1 MSDTAD
7 PAWLTIANT
16 EEIKWQGQPRLSA
29 IAPWIALSAGGLIGL
44 LAAVGLGIL
53 PPLAGLLAPL
63 ALVPAVGAFLSLRQT
78 AYLLTTER
86 VAVRSGLIGYRVTAV
101 PLERIQNS
109 SFNQSVLGKL
119 NGYGTVTLE
128 SASGS
133 DSVRF
138 RRIDNPQEVRSV
150 IDRLRVGSG
159 SESVPGSPEAWAAAL
174 REMRALRAAFEP

>member
-1 MSDTAD
+1 MSDTTD
-7 PAWLTIANT
+7 PAWLTVADT
-16 EEIKWQGQPRLSA
+16 EDIKWQGQPRLSA
-29 IAPWIALSAGGLIGL
+29 IAPWVVLSVGGLGGL
-44 LAAVGLGIL
+44 LAAIGLEVL
-53 PPLAGLLAPL
+53 PPLTAVLAPL

-86 VAVRSGLIGYRVTAV
+86 IAVRSGLIGYRVTAV

-109 SFNQSVLGKL
+109 SFNQSVFGKV

-128 SASGS
+128 SAGGS
-133 DSVRF
+133 DTVRF
-138 RRIDNPQEVRSV
+138 RRIDNPQEVRALV
-150 IDRLRVGSG
+150 DRLRAGSD